1 MSTAGRPTFHSA
13 VGRASTSTIRSQH
26 VSAKSQN
33 SHTALK
39 FRQTGQATKE
49 EVQKVD
55 LRTELEKKENKYVL
69 ESDKDTKWM
78 IKEEEKKI
86 ALPLLLAA
94 AANENTESKTNN
106 SNVKNNIL
114 DLEKA
119 KSKYDDDD
127 IDFGDDSDSGSDS
140 GSESDKSEEKEDDDA
155 FGSSRSETRIYADNF
170 NLIFFLLYL
179 LASQTTRMMTRL
191 SYKQNWNESEKNEH

>member
-13 VGRASTSTIRSQH
+13 VGRTSTSTIRSQH
-26 VSAKSQN
+26 ISAKSQN
-33 SHTALK
+33 SHTTLK
-39 FRQTGQATKE
+39 FRQIGQATKE

-106 SNVKNNIL
+106 ANVKNNIL

-119 KSKYDDDD
+119 KSKYNDDD
-127 IDFGDDSDSGSDS
+127 IDFEVDSDSGSDS
-140 GSESDKSEEKEDDDA
+140 GSESDKSEEKDDDDA
-155 FGSSRSETRIYADNF
+155 FGSSRSEI
-170 NLIFFLLYL
+170 
-179 LASQTTRMMTRL
+179 
-191 SYKQNWNESEKNEH
+191 